1 MTKFV
6 KRFISLF
13 MAVVIMAGFA
23 ATGFAADSSEA
34 ENALQF
40 GEDGKFKI
48 MHVTDTHL
56 EYENV
61 EASVWLIAQACDR
74 EQPDLVVITGDN
86 VQNYDDASQTK
97 EIIDKLMSVFEE
109 RSIPTAVTFG
119 NHDSEVGAMS
129 REDLMAYY
137 NTYSCSVSVDDG
149 EALSGCG
156 TYNLPILSSD
166 GSKVKFNVWVF
177 DSGDYDNEGHYGY
190 VKADQ
195 VEWYKAKSDELTAA
209 NGGEKVYSLVF
220 QHIIVPEVYEALKK
234 TDRKRLFSYS
244 HMYNKDEYYMF
255 DPNGVNFGTL
265 NETPCCGYY
274 NDGQFDAMVEK
285 GDVLA
290 MFTGHDHTNAFGVK
304 YKGIDIVN
312 SLSTRYNGDTFST
325 QYGYRILE
333 VDENDTSKYETRV
346 EHWYDMFTLDDIN
359 ELRKAGDDFGYKTAL
374 DVDFKGFFQK
384 LGHILGRGI
393 VALFSGRQITY
404 AD

>member
-1 MTKFV
+1 MKVTK
-6 KRFISLF
+6 RLISFLL
-13 MAVVIMAGFA
+13 AVVIMAGISV
-23 ATGFAADSSEA
+23 TGVAADADA
-34 ENALQF
+34 EKVLQF
-40 GEDGKFKI
+40 GTDGKFKI

-56 EYENV
+56 EYQNV
-61 EASVWLIAQACDR
+61 EASVWLIAQACDK

-97 EIIDKLMSVFEE
+97 EIIDKLMGVFEE

-156 TYNLPILSSD
+156 TYNLPIMSSD

-177 DSGDYDNEGHYGY
+177 DSNDYDEEGRYAY

-195 VEWYKAKSDELTAA
+195 VEWYKATSDELTAA
-209 NGGEKVYSLVF
+209 NGGEKVYSFAF

-244 HMYNKDEYYMF
+244 HMYNRDEYYMF
-255 DPNGVNFGTL
+255 DPDGVNYGTL
-265 NETPCCGYY
+265 NEIPCCGYH

-290 MFTGHDHTNAFGVK
+290 MFSGHDHTNAFGVK

-333 VDENDTSKYETRV
+333 VDEADTSKYTSRV
-346 EHWYDMFTLDDIN
+346 EHWYDMFTLEDIN
-359 ELRKAGDDFGYKTAL
+359 ALRKAGDDFGYKTAL

-393 VALFSGRQITY
+393 VTIFSGRRVSY
-404 AD
+404 PD

>member
-1 MTKFV
+1 MKVTK
-6 KRFISLF
+6 RLISFLL
-13 MAVVIMAGFA
+13 AVVIMAGISV
-23 ATGFAADSSEA
+23 TGVAADAGA
-34 ENALQF
+34 EKVLQF
-40 GEDGKFKI
+40 GTDGKFKI

-56 EYENV
+56 EYQNV
-61 EASVWLIAQACDR
+61 EASVWLIAQACDK

-109 RSIPTAVTFG
+109 RGIPTAVTFG

-156 TYNLPILSSD
+156 TYNLPIMSSD

-177 DSGDYDNEGHYGY
+177 DSNDYDEEGRYAY

-195 VEWYKAKSDELTAA
+195 VEWYKATSDELTAA
-209 NGGEKVYSLVF
+209 NGGEKVYSFAF

-244 HMYNKDEYYMF
+244 HMYNRDEYYMF
-255 DPNGVNFGTL
+255 DPNGVNYGTL
-265 NETPCCGYY
+265 NEIPCCGYH

-290 MFTGHDHTNAFGVK
+290 MFSGHDHTNAFGVK

-333 VDENDTSKYETRV
+333 VDEADTSKYTSRA
-346 EHWYDMFTLDDIN
+346 EHWYDMFTLEDIN
-359 ELRKAGDDFGYKTAL
+359 ALRKAGDDFGYKTAL

-393 VALFSGRQITY
+393 VTIFSGRRVSY
-404 AD
+404 PD

>member
-1 MTKFV
+1 MKVTK
-6 KRFISLF
+6 RLISFLL
-13 MAVVIMAGFA
+13 AVVIMAGISV
-23 ATGFAADSSEA
+23 TGFAADAGA
-34 ENALQF
+34 EKVLQF
-40 GEDGKFKI
+40 GTDGKFKI

-56 EYENV
+56 EYQNV
-61 EASVWLIAQACDR
+61 EASVWLIAQACDK

-156 TYNLPILSSD
+156 TYNLPIMSSD

-177 DSGDYDNEGHYGY
+177 DSNDYDEEGRYAY

-195 VEWYKAKSDELTAA
+195 IEWYKATSDELTAA
-209 NGGEKVYSLVF
+209 NGGEKVYSFAF

-244 HMYNKDEYYMF
+244 HMYNRDEYYMF
-255 DPNGVNFGTL
+255 DPNGVNYGTL
-265 NETPCCGYY
+265 NEIPCCGYH

-290 MFTGHDHTNAFGVK
+290 MFSGHDHTNAFGVK

-333 VDENDTSKYETRV
+333 VDEADTSKYTSRA
-346 EHWYDMFTLDDIN
+346 EHWYDMFTLEDIN
-359 ELRKAGDDFGYKTAL
+359 ALRKAGDDFGYKTAL

-393 VALFSGRQITY
+393 VTIFSGRRVSY
-404 AD
+404 PD